1 MKIIQE
7 GGVTSALGYVA
18 AGVKAGIK
26 ASGKLDMAVIYSQ
39 APAVAAGAFT
49 RNAVRAAPVQV
60 SEAHLKDCKV
70 RAVVINSGNANACT
84 GEAGIHNART
94 MCEVVANGLNLATDE
109 VAVASTGII
118 GVPLPMDKI
127 IAGATAALD
136 QLSRDGDNAT
146 QAIMTT
152 DLTKKHIAVEVMIN
166 GHIVTIGGIAKGSGM
181 IHPNMGTMLGFI
193 TTDVAIDP
201 FLLQKTFLESVDESY
216 NMVSVDGDTSTN
228 DSAIIL
234 ANGLAGNAPLV
245 SEQDADFE
253 IFRAALRFVNQT
265 LAMKIAEDGEGATK
279 LIETRVY
286 NAKTLSDARKVAKSV
301 IGSSLVKTAIF
312 GGDANWGR
320 ILCAVGYSA
329 ADLLVDQIEIFVKG
343 GDASVQIVAH
353 GAGIAFDES
362 LLATIFSEKKVEI
375 EIHLHNGDQHA
386 VAWGCDLSYDYIKIN
401 ADYRT

>member
-94 MCEVVANGLNLATDE
+94 MCEVVANGLDLATDE

-245 SEQDADFE
+245 SEQDTDFE
-253 IFRAALRFVNQT
+253 TFRAALRFVNQT

>member
-94 MCEVVANGLNLATDE
+94 MCEVVANGLSLATDE

-245 SEQDADFE
+245 SEQDTDFE
-253 IFRAALRFVNQT
+253 TFRAALRFVNQT